1 MDYIT
6 YLKKEIEKAIF
17 VQIKKDITLNINESP
32 VLSAGD
38 YPILPK
44 DVMYI
49 AQNNTD
55 SIPADVLIRGMI
67 YLIACDKDFKLND
80 KYISFLKA
88 FKGIESYIIMEI
100 EKNKKDE
107 LKKSIIYASTLCIIK
122 NTKENRMNRIYLLM
136 EHLNRTGLA
145 FLEEEILRSLEE
157 LKQKYPEYG
166 PLNYNLG
173 EYYLDKDMDLA
184 KHYFRISLDDK
195 KTHEM
200 ADKIL
205 EKIRVTEE
213 YDKAVEMVK
222 AGQGDEALKILI
234 PYCSMCPDNL
244 DAKYYTAVSYRQLK
258 DNYNALFYLNELTTI
273 AERPE
278 VYNEIGLNLAELGE
292 FEAAREYFKKALKI
306 KPDDSSIICNIG
318 VCDLNLG
325 ETAEAKKAFTLA
337 ARINPNDEVAINWLN
352 ELEEE

>member
-6 YLKKEIEKAIF
+6 YLKKEIEKTIF
-17 VQIKKDITLNINESP
+17 IQIKKDIILNMKGNP

-44 DVMYI
+44 DVIHI
-49 AQNNTD
+49 AQNETD
-55 SIPADVLIRGMI
+55 SIPAEAIIRGMI
-67 YLIACDKDFKLND
+67 YLIACDKDFNLNN
-80 KYISFLKA
+80 KYISFLKS
-88 FKGIESYIIMEI
+88 FRGVESYIIMEI

-107 LKKSIIYASTLCIIK
+107 LKKSIIYASTLCEIR
-122 NTKENRMNRIYLLM
+122 NTKENKMNRIYLLM
-136 EHLNRTGLA
+136 EHFNRTGLN
-145 FLEEEILRSLEE
+145 FLEEEILRSLED
-157 LKQKYPEYG
+157 LKLKNPEYG
-166 PLNYNLG
+166 PLNYHFG
-173 EYYLDKDMDLA
+173 EYYLNKDMDLA
-184 KHYFRISLDDK
+184 KHYLRISLDDP

-200 ADKIL
+200 ANQIL

-213 YDKAVEMVK
+213 YDSAVEMVK

-234 PYCSMCPDNL
+234 PYCNICPDNL
-244 DAKYYTAVSYRQLK
+244 DAKYFTAVSYRQLG
-258 DNYNALFYLNELTTI
+258 DNYNAMLYLKELTTI

-292 FEAAREYFKKALKI
+292 FEASKEYFKKALKI

-318 VCDLNLG
+318 VCNLNLG
-325 ETAEAKKAFTLA
+325 EIDEARKAFGLA
-337 ARINPNDEVAINWLN
+337 ARINPNDEVAIKWLN